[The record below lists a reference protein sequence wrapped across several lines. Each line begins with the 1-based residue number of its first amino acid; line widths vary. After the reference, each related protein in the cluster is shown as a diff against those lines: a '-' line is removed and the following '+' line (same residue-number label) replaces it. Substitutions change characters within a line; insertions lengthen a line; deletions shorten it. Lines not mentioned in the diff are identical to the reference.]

1 MDLRFQR
8 IIIKLLLITIKG
20 LFRTKHDKRIESFF
34 DSTIDEAIEY
44 LGPDVRQKNGGD

>member
-8 IIIKLLLITIKG
+8 IIIKLLLITVKG
-20 LFRTKHDKRIESFF
+20 LFRTNHDKRIESFF

-44 LGPDVRQKNGGD
+44 LGPDVRQKE